1 MISKLPLPT
10 LNGEDTGRY
19 LFRLVEQLN
28 ATVMVAV
35 MGIEPLKILPDADE
49 LRPAPPGWSKGM
61 VLAFGSADTDR
72 YYLAMASTGELY
84 TGFAEAGASI
94 QWHEK

>member
-10 LNGEDTGRY
+10 LHEQDVGKY

-35 MGIEPLKILPDADE
+35 MGIEPLKILPDAEE
-49 LRPAPPGWSKGM
+49 LRPAPPGWGKGM
-61 VLAFGSADTDR
+61 VLAFGSTDADR
-72 YYLAMASTGELY
+72 YYLALASDGTLY
-84 TGFAEAGASI
+84 TGYSPAGGTI
-94 QWHEK
+94 EWHEK